1 MNNTTIVY
9 SAFVLPEE
17 LWKSRRVL
25 SAEAVFL
32 DLYNSSDDTHPHS
45 IIVNYM
51 AIMLLLTEFSRQK
64 SPLQPITFTG
74 MNLRQ
79 KGLHHKMAIP
89 FLAFQYGVFV
99 TLE

>member
-9 SAFVLPEE
+9 SAFVSPEE

-25 SAEAVFL
+25 SAKAVFL

-51 AIMLLLTEFSRQK
+51 AIILLLTEFLRQK
-64 SPLQPITFTG
+64 SPSYLIIHWDEFKAKRLTS
-74 MNLRQ
+74 
-79 KGLHHKMAIP
+79 
-89 FLAFQYGVFV
+89 
-99 TLE
+99 

>member
-1 MNNTTIVY
+1 MNNTTIVD
-9 SAFVLPEE
+9 SAFVSPDE

-25 SAEAVFL
+25 SAKAV
-32 DLYNSSDDTHPHS
+32 YNSSDDTHPPS

-64 SPLQPITFTG
+64 SPLHPITFTG

-89 FLAFQYGVFV
+89 FLAFQYGV
-99 TLE
+99 L

>member
-9 SAFVLPEE
+9 SAFVSPEE

-25 SAEAVFL
+25 SAKAVFL

-51 AIMLLLTEFSRQK
+51 AIILLLTEFLRQK
-64 SPLQPITFTG
+64 SPSHLIITG

-79 KGLHHKMAIP
+79 KGLRHKMAIP

>member
-1 MNNTTIVY
+1 MNNTTIVD
-9 SAFVLPEE
+9 SAFVSPEE

-25 SAEAVFL
+25 SAKAVFL
-32 DLYNSSDDTHPHS
+32 DLYNSSDDTHSHS

-51 AIMLLLTEFSRQK
+51 AIILLLTEFLRQK

-79 KGLHHKMAIP
+79 KSPSHLIIHWDEFKAKR
-89 FLAFQYGVFV
+89 L
-99 TLE
+99 TS

>member
-9 SAFVLPEE
+9 SAFVSAEE

-25 SAEAVFL
+25 SAKAVFL

-51 AIMLLLTEFSRQK
+51 AIILLLTEFLRQK
-64 SPLQPITFTG
+64 SPSHLIIHWDEFKAKRLTS
-74 MNLRQ
+74 
-79 KGLHHKMAIP
+79 
-89 FLAFQYGVFV
+89 
-99 TLE
+99 

>member
-1 MNNTTIVY
+1 
-9 SAFVLPEE
+9 
-17 LWKSRRVL
+17 
-25 SAEAVFL
+25 
-32 DLYNSSDDTHPHS
+32 
-45 IIVNYM
+45 M

-89 FLAFQYGVFV
+89 FLAFQYGVFQCNTGMISCKGPKG
-99 TLE
+99 TL

>member
-9 SAFVLPEE
+9 SAFVSPEE

-25 SAEAVFL
+25 SAKAVFL

-51 AIMLLLTEFSRQK
+51 AIMLLLTEFSRLKKALCSQ
-64 SPLQPITFTG
+64 SHSLG
-74 MNLRQ
+74 
-79 KGLHHKMAIP
+79 
-89 FLAFQYGVFV
+89 
-99 TLE
+99 